1 MFKTSEMLE
10 WEYAPLLG
18 RTSIQAVNASEDRLA
33 WMRRSTSDFEIALPI
48 YELDSF
54 VHAESY

>member
-1 MFKTSEMLE
+1 MLE
-10 WEYAPLLG
+10 CEYAPHLG
-18 RTSIQAVNASEDRLA
+18 QTSIQAVNASEDRLA

-54 VHAESY
+54 VHAEGY